1 MDKFKLIAFA
11 IVTVFA
17 VVLVGGF
24 LYLEAAGRPTSTFL
38 LFGSTIL
45 GNVAIFG
52 GLGYAQSKQGEQ
64 LKTINTQT
72 NGTLSKLREENARL
86 QAALLEAHGVAL
98 PLASEPSEDEGPSG
112 HAS

>member
-1 MDKFKLIAFA
+1 MDKFKLIAFS

-45 GNVAIFG
+45 GNLAIFG

-64 LKTINTQT
+64 LKTIKTQT
-72 NGTLSKLREENARL
+72 NGTLSKLREDNARL
-86 QAALLEAHGVAL
+86 NRLLLKLHGL
-98 PLASEPSEDEGPSG
+98 ELDDEPNSNSDQEGPERSK
-112 HAS
+112 

>member
-1 MDKFKLIAFA
+1 MDKFKLIAFG
-11 IVTVFA
+11 IVAVFA

-45 GNVAIFG
+45 GNLAIFG

-64 LKTINTQT
+64 LKTIKTQT

-86 QAALLEAHGVAL
+86 HAALLEKHGVDLDL
-98 PLASEPSEDEGPSG
+98 PPSQDD
-112 HAS
+112 ADA